1 MLKAVKVQKIIKRSG
16 VLVPFDGRKIKI
28 AVGKAFAEVYGSDRD
43 YSLNIDNVYA
53 DVMRALEKSEFKSD
67 YPSVEEVQDKVQE
80 ALAKVDITVLLHFH
94 AYRLK
99 QAQERKED
107 IIYEE
112 AFNIIDNYIGED
124 DWEVKENSNMGYSV
138 QGLNN
143 YISSNI
149 SKKYWMGRVY
159 DSNVKRAID
168 KNLMHVHD
176 LNLIAPYC
184 CGWDLEQLLID
195 GFQGAKQKN
204 VSGPSR
210 HFSTILGQIA
220 NFLYTLQGE
229 SAGAQAFSNIDTYLA
244 PFIREDNLSYAEVK
258 REVRSFIFNLNVPTR
273 VGFQSPFTNVTL
285 DLVVPDHMK
294 NQPTI
299 ISGVNT
305 EHTYGEYQAEVDMFN
320 KAFCEVMIEG
330 DYDGNQFP
338 YPIPTY
344 NITNEFDWDSDIS
357 NLIFEMTAKYGIPYF
372 ANFINSDMKPED
384 VRSMCPLTGDTE
396 VLVKSDMNG
405 IRVTTIKNIVNGMT
419 IKGTKYK
426 IFYNG
431 NWVDAKPVKVP
442 MTKVYEIKL
451 SNGLSVKMGENHL
464 QPTMFDGTLSAKDL
478 KPGMFLPF
486 NKYEIGTDLGSFDLG
501 FAVGAYVGDGSHD
514 KNSLIYS
521 LDAGEKDDETVDK
534 LRAFWTRAGFEVK
547 LTECQRNVRFVR
559 VNGNAYD
566 IIKRYVKGNSAL
578 DKELTRH
585 VYNSSVEFKK
595 GLLGGLRSTDGAR
608 SKKRLYT
615 SSLKIKNDLMNLFAS
630 LGKKALCNYADN
642 RDGRFGINPNY
653 RIDYPER
660 TNYGELYKEDDNY
673 NYFAITEISEV
684 KMNGNSENLYC
695 FEVINDE
702 HLFML
707 ANGLITHNCR
717 LRLNLKELK
726 KKGGGMFGANPKTGS
741 IGVVTMNLPLIA
753 YLTKGDKESFKQL
766 LRETMDTA
774 KESLDTKRVFLEK
787 MTVKGLYPYI
797 KFYMQAIK
805 DGKGGYWANH
815 FSTIGLVGMNECI
828 ANFTNGK
835 ENITT
840 TYGQEFS
847 LEVMNYMRS
856 VLEEY
861 QVNSKEKVMYNL
873 EATPAE
879 GTSYRLAKIDKEKNS
894 DIITAGVD
902 NPYYTNSTQLPVD
915 YTTDIFE
922 AMGLQ
927 EDIQVLYT
935 GGTVFHGMLGESLPN
950 GESAKKLVKSML
962 KNTQMPYITVSPTF
976 SICKEHGY
984 IKGEAF
990 NCPICGAEA
999 EVYARVVGFYR
1010 PVRNWNVGK
1019 SEEYKQRA
1027 EFIVE

>member
-159 DSNVKRAID
+159 DSNVKRVID

-204 VSGPSR
+204 VAGPSR

-384 VRSMCPLTGDTE
+384 VRSMC
-396 VLVKSDMNG
+396 
-405 IRVTTIKNIVNGMT
+405 
-419 IKGTKYK
+419 
-426 IFYNG
+426 
-431 NWVDAKPVKVP
+431 
-442 MTKVYEIKL
+442 
-451 SNGLSVKMGENHL
+451 
-464 QPTMFDGTLSAKDL
+464 
-478 KPGMFLPF
+478 
-486 NKYEIGTDLGSFDLG
+486 
-501 FAVGAYVGDGSHD
+501 
-514 KNSLIYS
+514 
-521 LDAGEKDDETVDK
+521 
-534 LRAFWTRAGFEVK
+534 
-547 LTECQRNVRFVR
+547 
-559 VNGNAYD
+559 
-566 IIKRYVKGNSAL
+566 
-578 DKELTRH
+578 
-585 VYNSSVEFKK
+585 
-595 GLLGGLRSTDGAR
+595 
-608 SKKRLYT
+608 
-615 SSLKIKNDLMNLFAS
+615 
-630 LGKKALCNYADN
+630 
-642 RDGRFGINPNY
+642 
-653 RIDYPER
+653 
-660 TNYGELYKEDDNY
+660 
-673 NYFAITEISEV
+673 
-684 KMNGNSENLYC
+684 
-695 FEVINDE
+695 
-702 HLFML
+702 
-707 ANGLITHNCR
+707 CR

-726 KKGGGMFGANPKTGS
+726 KKGGGMFGANPKTDRKS
-741 IGVVTMNLPLIA
+741 VV
-753 YLTKGDKESFKQL
+753 
-766 LRETMDTA
+766 
-774 KESLDTKRVFLEK
+774 
-787 MTVKGLYPYI
+787 
-797 KFYMQAIK
+797 
-805 DGKGGYWANH
+805 
-815 FSTIGLVGMNECI
+815 
-828 ANFTNGK
+828 
-835 ENITT
+835 
-840 TYGQEFS
+840 
-847 LEVMNYMRS
+847 
-856 VLEEY
+856 
-861 QVNSKEKVMYNL
+861 
-873 EATPAE
+873 
-879 GTSYRLAKIDKEKNS
+879 
-894 DIITAGVD
+894 
-902 NPYYTNSTQLPVD
+902 
-915 YTTDIFE
+915 
-922 AMGLQ
+922 
-927 EDIQVLYT
+927 
-935 GGTVFHGMLGESLPN
+935 
-950 GESAKKLVKSML
+950 
-962 KNTQMPYITVSPTF
+962 
-976 SICKEHGY
+976 
-984 IKGEAF
+984 
-990 NCPICGAEA
+990 
-999 EVYARVVGFYR
+999 
-1010 PVRNWNVGK
+1010 
-1019 SEEYKQRA
+1019 
-1027 EFIVE
+1027 